1 MADEAKD
8 WWEKHAR
15 EFQAAVRLPVDVIYG
30 NHANERDLQ
39 IIGPVTGKR
48 LLEIGCGGAQCG
60 IAFAKQGAH
69 VTGIDIAGAQLEFAR
84 ELAHE
89 HGVEITFHQRD
100 MTDLGVIGSETQ
112 DIVFSASALHY
123 VDDIVACFREVHR
136 VLRRG
141 GVFVWSVGHPC
152 MWIVDGDRPTY
163 SYFDTGKV
171 ISGADVSDEVGFAFA
186 ENHRTVSEYVN
197 ALVDAGLTIQRMVEP
212 DIRPVDHADPANHR
226 WGSSP
231 RALELFPSALIVKSS
246 KP

>member
-100 MTDLGVIGSETQ
+100 MTDPGVIGSETQ
-112 DIVFSASALHY
+112 NIVFCPFALHY
-123 VDDIVACFREVHR
+123 SPE
-136 VLRRG
+136 
-141 GVFVWSVGHPC
+141 S
-152 MWIVDGDRPTY
+152 
-163 SYFDTGKV
+163 S
-171 ISGADVSDEVGFAFA
+171 SDE
-186 ENHRTVSEYVN
+186 
-197 ALVDAGLTIQRMVEP
+197 
-212 DIRPVDHADPANHR
+212 RP
-226 WGSSP
+226 
-231 RALELFPSALIVKSS
+231 
-246 KP
+246 